1 MYIRLFKIFYK
12 QVNQSILT
20 PREIKKKQT
29 KENGR
34 KLKPKMKLHTAIR
47 SFYYCSNNK
56 ASYLRESS
64 GWSMTFN
71 MNLIVKKAYY
81 QNLTIS
87 LFTKFVNFAMILM
100 VT

>member
-20 PREIKKKQT
+20 PREIKKTKQ
-29 KENGR
+29 KENRR
-34 KLKPKMKLHTAIR
+34 KLRPKMKLHTAIR
-47 SFYYCSNNK
+47 SFYYCNNNK
-56 ASYLRESS
+56 ASYLIASS